1 MNPNPPAGSFSGEL
15 GVVGLF
21 DLGQLLM
28 LNGAT
33 GCLVVHCG
41 SKRGFLYFVQG
52 RLVNAVDDTY
62 KEGESAAYQIFAW
75 NSGAFQFR
83 PEPPT
88 GSTTIQNSTESVML
102 EAARLM
108 DEASLAAGAAG
119 GPKVT
124 ELLSE
129 RQASLEALRD
139 VFRQVTSEASG
150 PDAKKD
156 ADPSPTLHL
165 YELERPGDRLVY
177 RPGHPPRRRQAEAW
191 RETTESPLSL
201 EDYRK
206 IRAYL
211 LDVCRP
217 AAEAGSEPAAA
228 DQGPAPLVADERP
241 ARPTSWTFGLADGR
255 TIALDLFHD
264 GQDESMWLR
273 PVAVP
278 APDPSRFK
286 GSLDRLQ
293 QVLGITQGLVLVGGP
308 DLDSARQM
316 LHAVIALLLGDA
328 AESLLLVSEDR
339 TYQHREHA
347 GVLMNA
353 EPSAMRG
360 VLRAVHPAIVAL
372 DPALGRGDVT
382 LDDLEVVPRVIASAI
397 ASDPAAL
404 AARWLMRVGHGD
416 FERAQ
421 VSLATTPIGLVMAYP
436 GALEQDSLAFNA
448 WILSERERSL
458 ALRGETG
465 TLSPLLQ
472 QATAR
477 LRQERRKR
485 AA

>member
-1 MNPNPPAGSFSGEL
+1 VNPNPPAGSFSGEL
-15 GVVGLF
+15 GVLGLF

-41 SKRGFLYFVQG
+41 SKRGFLYFTSG

-62 KEGESAAYQIFAW
+62 AQGESAAYQIFGW
-75 NSGAFQFR
+75 KSGAFQFR

-108 DEASLAAGAAG
+108 DEASLAAGAAQG
-119 GPKVT
+119 SKAT
-124 ELLSE
+124 ERLSE
-129 RQASLEALRD
+129 RQVSLEALRD
-139 VFRQVTSEASG
+139 VFRQVTNEASG
-150 PDAKKD
+150 ASVK
-156 ADPSPTLHL
+156 AGAGPSPTLHL

-177 RPGHPPRRRQAEAW
+177 RPGHPPRMRQADVW
-191 RETTESPLSL
+191 RETAEPPFSL
-201 EDYRK
+201 EDYRRM
-206 IRAYL
+206 RAYL

-217 AAEAGSEPAAA
+217 AAEEGAEAVASNEGLALP
-228 DQGPAPLVADERP
+228 VADGRAVPP
-241 ARPTSWTFGLADGR
+241 ASRTLSLADGR
-255 TIALDLFHD
+255 SIALDLFQD
-264 GQDESMWLR
+264 GPDESLWLR

-278 APDPSRFK
+278 APDPSNFK

-328 AESLLLVSEDR
+328 SESLLLVSEDR
-339 TYQHREHA
+339 TYQHRENA
-347 GVLMNA
+347 GVFLRA
-353 EPSAMRG
+353 EPRAMRG
-360 VLRAVHPAIVAL
+360 VLRAVHPDIVAL

-382 LDDLEVVPRVIASAI
+382 LDDLEIVPRVIASAVV
-397 ASDPAAL
+397 SDPAAL
-404 AARWLMRVGHGD
+404 VARWLIRVGHDD

-436 GALEQDSLAFNA
+436 GALDQDSLAFNA

-477 LRQERRKR
+477 LRQERRKK